1 MTVSCLINWSIEWSP
16 VYFISTVQD
25 HKSKRLSGLYKLQR
39 TTSSVCRPSM
49 WERRSINLNG
59 NTKVIGRH
67 RKDFKMGVMC
77 ALHLVL
83 PISSQAVR
91 FSINSNWFMAECLR
105 ALWYTAEILLSQPDN
120 ECCDNI
126 PESVQVT
133 AAVTQRG
140 AHGDE

>member
-25 HKSKRLSGLYKLQR
+25 HKSERLSGLYKLQR

-83 PISSQAVR
+83 PISSQAVG

-105 ALWYTAEILLSQPDN
+105 ALWYTAEILLSQLDN

-126 PESVQVT
+126 PESIQVT
-133 AAVTQRG
+133 AAVTQRE
-140 AHGDE
+140 AHSDE